1 MEESAI
7 KTIYNEII
15 SLVESDLELLEK
27 RRKIDEYHDYDL
39 AEALMQMSLSQRRL
53 FFECLEYD
61 QIANVISQ
69 LDPEDAANVLRETPK
84 RLTQAILNLL
94 QTDDLVD
101 IIDVFQDHD
110 EQVTYLS
117 LVNPKARKLV
127 KEILAYDDSLVGS
140 IMNNNY
146 LEVSASTTIKETI
159 KTIVNMAP
167 KIEFINNI
175 YVLDNG
181 ILNGVLSLKEVMS
194 AGNKPTTPISE
205 VMTVNIVSVTPW
217 TEIEDAIDLMKN
229 YDFFLLPVVDRENRM
244 LGVVSYD
251 DIIEALNRESDEDY
265 ARLAALSD
273 VVIDAKR
280 ETVYQSV
287 RKRLPWLIILLFVNL
302 ITSSI
307 ITGYESTLAMLPTLA
322 FFMPLIL
329 NLAGN
334 TGTQSL
340 GIIIRLF
347 ATNQLDTRK
356 AIRKHLMR
364 ELFTGIMNGIFVS
377 ILLFLLVIAM
387 RSIQGE
393 TLADIVPF
401 ALVIAMSIAIAL
413 SVATVAGALVPLL
426 ISVLKIDPAVAS
438 GPFITT
444 INDIL
449 SLLIYL
455 GLASL
460 MLANY
465 L

>member
-280 ETVYQSV
+280 ETVYQS
-287 RKRLPWLIILLFVNL
+287 
-302 ITSSI
+302 
-307 ITGYESTLAMLPTLA
+307 
-322 FFMPLIL
+322 
-329 NLAGN
+329 
-334 TGTQSL
+334 
-340 GIIIRLF
+340 
-347 ATNQLDTRK
+347 
-356 AIRKHLMR
+356 
-364 ELFTGIMNGIFVS
+364 
-377 ILLFLLVIAM
+377 
-387 RSIQGE
+387 
-393 TLADIVPF
+393 
-401 ALVIAMSIAIAL
+401 
-413 SVATVAGALVPLL
+413 
-426 ISVLKIDPAVAS
+426 
-438 GPFITT
+438 
-444 INDIL
+444 
-449 SLLIYL
+449 
-455 GLASL
+455 
-460 MLANY
+460 
-465 L
+465 